1 MQCVTPMFYLY
12 NLGEKKKGKIIPR
25 KEVLNELNFNP
36 NYIKEQIDLY
46 NYKAVKSNMNHRII
60 QVPCNHCYACK
71 LNKSAQ
77 KATEATLESYY
88 YSDNYFITLTYDNE
102 NLPYKQEIQIK
113 ERNSDDIIT
122 YFNDSD
128 LHPTLIPEHIKTFN
142 NSLRKH
148 FERLGHTGIKVIYC
162 GEYGE
167 ETERPHYHEILINC
181 PINPKY
187 FYDFHIDTNFKTHW
201 KTKEIS
207 DIWGKGMIDVAE
219 SEWSTVAYVARYCM
233 KGITD
238 LHTKEEY
245 YNMAMYPEFMRSSIN
260 LGKRYYEEHKNEI
273 YKTDEIIMKT
283 IKGNIGSNKPPKLFD
298 KWFEKEKPEE
308 FRKIK
313 LSRQMEGERRRK
325 NDILLRDYTDK
336 QKQLMEIEKISIKT
350 NQLKRSFNQK
360 DNEQELKERKAA
372 IIAAAKKIYAQGII

>member
-12 NLGEKKKGKIIPR
+12 NLGEKEKGKIISR
-25 KEVLNELNFNP
+25 KEVLNELNFDP
-36 NYIKEQIDLY
+36 NYIREQIELY
-46 NYKAVKSNMNHRII
+46 NYKAVKSNMHYRVM
-60 QVPCNHCYACK
+60 QVPCNNCYACK
-71 LNKSAQ
+71 LNRSAQ

-102 NLPYKQEIQIK
+102 NLPYKQELEIK

-122 YFNDSD
+122 YFNNSE
-128 LHPTLIPEHIKTFN
+128 LHPTLIPDHIKTFN

-148 FERLGHTGIKVIYC
+148 FERLGHKGIKVIYC

-181 PINPKY
+181 PINPQY
-187 FYDFHIDTNFKTHW
+187 FYDFHIDNNFKAHW

-219 SEWSTVAYVARYCM
+219 SEWSTIAYVARYCM

-260 LGKRYYEEHKNEI
+260 LGKRYYEEHKDEI

-298 KWFEKEKPEE
+298 KWFEKERPEE

-350 NQLKRSFNQK
+350 NQLKRSFDQK
-360 DNEQELKERKAA
+360 DNNQELKERKAA
-372 IIAAAKKIYAQGII
+372 ILAAAKKIYAQGII